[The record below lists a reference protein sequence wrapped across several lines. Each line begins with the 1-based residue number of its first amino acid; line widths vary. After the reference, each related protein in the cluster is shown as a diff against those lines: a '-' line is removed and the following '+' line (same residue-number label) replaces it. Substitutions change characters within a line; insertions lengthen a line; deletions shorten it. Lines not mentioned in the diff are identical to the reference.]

1 MENAKGV
8 VEVRIPLSTWFIIGI
23 PMDAPTNMTKAIE
36 NRLTTLRN
44 NPYQLEL
51 IRNEVRD
58 IPSLLKQYYEFAK
71 DSNNVE
77 SLRGLA
83 VKVIAFAFPYS
94 PYLDELSEDTGSV
107 IPAEILAGISE
118 HCIAAGYENTI
129 AYERV
134 PELLKG
140 LSNTWVQGSVQH
152 FIEDLTEQLTRVSE
166 EKANDIQRTIGA
178 LMKAKDFQQEYFRH
192 GDEPS

>member
-1 MENAKGV
+1 MKKV
-8 VEVRIPLSTWFIIGI
+8 
-23 PMDAPTNMTKAIE
+23 IE

-58 IPSLLKQYYEFAK
+58 VQGMLKEYYDFAK
-71 DSNNVE
+71 DSTNVE

-94 PYLDELSEDTGSV
+94 SYLDELSEDTGSV

-118 HCIAAGYENTI
+118 HCSSVGYENTT

-140 LSNTWVQGSVQH
+140 ISNTWVQGSILH
-152 FIEDLTEQLTRVSE
+152 FIEDLKERVTCVSE
-166 EKANDIQRTIGA
+166 EKARSLEKTVGLLLDPTT
-178 LMKAKDFQQEYFRH
+178 
-192 GDEPS
+192 